1 MENTLIK
8 GWSTITQNALKA
20 SKELEDINSK
30 ALDKATENQINLS
43 NAFFEANSKFF
54 ENLSESKKYPD
65 LLANHNELLTTYSE
79 VFSKATTNAG
89 NLVATVKNDYED
101 WIKRGIDKSTS
112 NELIRNFIP
121 AEETTGK
128 KTGHKKNTK

>member
-8 GWSTITQNALKA
+8 GWSTITQDAFKA

-30 ALDKATENQINLS
+30 ALDKVTENQINLS
-43 NAFFEANSKFF
+43 NAFLEANTKFF

-89 NLVATVKNDYED
+89 DLIATVKNDYED
-101 WIKRGIDKSTS
+101 WIKRGIEKSTS
-112 NELIRNFIP
+112 NELFRNFMP
-121 AEETTGK
+121 AKETTD
-128 KTGHKKNTK
+128 KKNGPKKDTK

>member
-8 GWSTITQNALKA
+8 GWSTITQDVFKA

-30 ALDKATENQINLS
+30 ALDKVTENQINLS
-43 NAFFEANSKFF
+43 NAFLEANTKFF
-54 ENLSESKKYPD
+54 ENLSENKKYPD

-89 NLVATVKNDYED
+89 DLIATVKNDYED
-101 WIKRGIDKSTS
+101 WIKRGIEKSTS
-112 NELIRNFIP
+112 NELFRNFMP
-121 AEETTGK
+121 AKETTYK
-128 KTGHKKNTK
+128 KNGHKKDTK

>member
-8 GWSTITQNALKA
+8 GWSTITQDAFKA

-30 ALDKATENQINLS
+30 ALDKVTENQINLS
-43 NAFFEANSKFF
+43 NAFLEANTKFF
-54 ENLSESKKYPD
+54 ENLSENKKYPD

-89 NLVATVKNDYED
+89 DLIATVKNDYED
-101 WIKRGIDKSTS
+101 WIKRGIEKSTS
-112 NELIRNFIP
+112 NELFRNFIP
-121 AEETTGK
+121 AKETTN
-128 KTGHKKNTK
+128 KKNGLKKDTK